1 MLALASSGLLFG
13 LIHLQ
18 PLALPTLTTLGFV
31 LGLAV
36 LRTGNLL
43 TSILVH
49 GLWNG
54 GVFLLM
60 RFFLA

>member
-1 MLALASSGLLFG
+1 MAITGLSFAVM
-13 LIHLQ
+13 HMQ
-18 PLALPTLTTLGFV
+18 PLGLPTLTTLGVV
-31 LGLAV
+31 LGLAF
-36 LRTGNLL
+36 LRTGNLV

-60 RFFLA
+60 RLMA